1 MTNNGYSNLVGGGGW
16 GVGGGQIRCLI
27 ENVEV
32 AYAQQDSLFYSSQN
46 EELG

>member
-1 MTNNGYSNLVGGGGW
+1 MTNNGYSNLEGGGG
-16 GVGGGQIRCLI
+16 VGGQIRCLI

>member
-1 MTNNGYSNLVGGGGW
+1 MTNNGYSNLEGGG
-16 GVGGGQIRCLI
+16 GGGQIRCLI
-27 ENVEV
+27 ENVKV

>member
-1 MTNNGYSNLVGGGGW
+1 MTNNGYSNLEGGGG
-16 GVGGGQIRCLI
+16 GGQKRCRI
-27 ENVEV
+27 ENGEV

>member
-1 MTNNGYSNLVGGGGW
+1 MTNNGYSNLGGGG
-16 GVGGGQIRCLI
+16 GGGQIRCLI

>member
-1 MTNNGYSNLVGGGGW
+1 MTNNGYSNLEGGGG
-16 GVGGGQIRCLI
+16 QTRCLI

>member
-1 MTNNGYSNLVGGGGW
+1 MTNNGYSNLERGG
-16 GVGGGQIRCLI
+16 GGGQIRCLI

>member
-1 MTNNGYSNLVGGGGW
+1 MTNNGYSNLE
-16 GVGGGQIRCLI
+16 GGGQIRCLI
-27 ENVEV
+27 ENLEV

>member
-1 MTNNGYSNLVGGGGW
+1 MTNNGYSNLGGGE
-16 GVGGGQIRCLI
+16 GQIRCLI